1 MDFKNINMKTI
12 KETLEKHRLADD
24 SLPHWITM
32 KHAELAVEEYTE
44 QLTKELEQAKSFAP
58 EVWGRMEEQ
67 VKLLKEN
74 SKTIAALTEEVEKWS
89 SRTNDLVN
97 GDMAGLIT
105 RNKELEKNV
114 LQLATLL
121 SKPQIK
127 FFLSKEETEGI
138 MEILIKQSE

>member
-1 MDFKNINMKTI
+1 MEDVIKNLKDHISSLQAEIAGWKQM
-12 KETLEKHRLADD
+12 HADR
-24 SLPHWITM
+24 
-32 KHAELAVEEYTE
+32 KAECVEL
-44 QLTKELEQAKSFAP
+44 QKELEQAKSFAP

-74 SKTIAALTEEVEKWS
+74 SKTIDALTEEVEKWS

-97 GDMAGLIT
+97 GDMVGMIV

-127 FFLSKEETEGI
+127 FFLKKEETEGI
-138 MEILIKQSE
+138 MEILKKISE